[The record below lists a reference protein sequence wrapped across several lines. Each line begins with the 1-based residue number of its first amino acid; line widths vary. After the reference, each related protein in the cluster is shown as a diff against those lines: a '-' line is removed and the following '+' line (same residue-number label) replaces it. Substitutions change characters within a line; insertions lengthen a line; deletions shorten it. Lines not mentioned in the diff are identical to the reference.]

1 MDSTTPDQS
10 VAMVTLA
17 GVLRAN
23 GDVILGSDMAKTL
36 DFSDLFGEGRF
47 GLEVQGPQLST
58 VGILSGDVIIVDE
71 TKPVVDGSIVVAR
84 CGADVLFRRFE
95 VRRGRERLYPEPS
108 PAMDAVGVVLL
119 GVVTGVVRT
128 FSGRW

>member
-23 GDVILGSDMAKTL
+23 GDVILGSDMAETL

-47 GLEVQGPQLST
+47 GLEVRGAHLSG
-58 VGILSGDVIIVDE
+58 VGILSGDVIVVDE
-71 TKPVVDGSIVVAR
+71 NKPAGDGSIVVAR
-84 CGADVLFRRFE
+84 CGAAVLFRRFA
-95 VRRGRERLYPEPS
+95 VRQGRERLYPEPS
-108 PAMDAVGVVLL
+108 PTMDARDVVIL
-119 GVVTGVVRT
+119 GVVTGVIRQVK
-128 FSGRW
+128 